1 MDDKTDAF
9 DLRYH
14 LRVDEVF
21 STVDGNVGISFCRVD
36 SNTQYFVEYNTVSKY
51 VQLRKFV
58 NGAPTVLFNKK
69 MTLDTGKWYQFGL
82 TYENGHIRFYLDGEL
97 IIDHKD
103 SSPLGAAILTLAGYN
118 TAMSLD
124 NVTLSESGT
133 LDMAQKLPLKA
144 EIYAVTFNGAGGSSL
159 PAPQVLRKGDGLN
172 LKAIPTP
179 VREGYTFK
187 GWADAEGNAVDL
199 SAFVMPAA
207 DVVLTA
213 VWEADE
219 TVTDPTESDTA
230 EPDTEP
236 DTEPGTELVTDPD
249 PGTDSAPAPDT
260 DSTTT
265 PVTATPGDSGCRS
278 GIAAGIV
285 PLLLLLATC
294 CVAIR
299 KRKES

>member
-1 MDDKTDAF
+1 
-9 DLRYH
+9 
-14 LRVDEVF
+14 
-21 STVDGNVGISFCRVD
+21 VGISFCRVD

-236 DTEPGTELVTDPD
+236 DTAEPDTSTPTEPAESET
-249 PGTDSAPAPDT
+249 SAPDT
-260 DSTTT
+260 DTTADPT
-265 PVTATPGDSGCRS
+265 PDSETEFDTEKPKGGCGSVTVSC
-278 GIAAGIV
+278 AAI
-285 PLLLLLATC
+285 LCA
-294 CVAIR
+294 VAGAVTL
-299 KRKES
+299 KKKKER